1 MAGVGKT
8 QLALHFANSHRDQYP
23 AIFWVH
29 ADQDQKMAQDYD
41 DFAKTLGL
49 DVEGTDSQ
57 LRNRDKFKNW
67 LIKEPVSWLL
77 IFDNVDNLASIKPF
91 WPSAGHGSIIVTTR
105 NPEAMTS
112 LVQKSIHLQP
122 FSEGEGAKYFLSRLS
137 DPSSQ
142 DESLA
147 IVIARKLG
155 GLPIALSH
163 VAGFIEATSCTFEEL
178 LDMYSYRAD
187 PEMVDYDSSEITFDY
202 EGSYATLWKVSF
214 ESLGK
219 EAKELLEMVALLDPD
234 SIPESLLRD
243 ESKAI
248 DEEPRLSIEAANY
261 RKAVSQLQRQAL
273 VAKDVRLR
281 TLSIHRLVQEAITRD
296 WETSKLQSV
305 FNAVSQRVS
314 QYFPRQIGGAS
325 MSKDWKECAKYAPH
339 LLSLARHYQHAKP
352 PLERSVDFAE
362 VLSHCAWYL
371 YEQGQIDGAFGILL
385 LARDTCKSV
394 LGDQP
399 HLVTAHVYNNLSAMY
414 MFQGERQQCADTSL
428 LVCTIREKL
437 LGPDHVDVAQA
448 LANYAADLNALDQL
462 EDADNV
468 YKKALRIHELP
479 QNSNTQ
485 PELLGQ
491 LLSNAGRCWARM
503 GRYAEAENALNRA
516 IALRR
521 QSLGVHNATAISYYG
536 LGNTVLAQG
545 HLDAA
550 MGYHQVCLD
559 MRRELKMTTY
569 WLGVSCHKLAVLH
582 HRKGQ
587 GVLAV
592 DMRKEQND
600 MAVDLL
606 REAIA
611 NFKQAQSEPGLLARS
626 LFRLSALLLEVGD
639 DSEDGHAIRESR
651 ELYDEAIEAI
661 GDSFPENPTEQ
672 DYEELVQFD
681 HR

>member
-1 MAGVGKT
+1 MAGVGQT
-8 QLALHFANSHRDQYP
+8 QLALHFPNSHRDQYP

-41 DFAKTLGL
+41 DFAKNLGL
-49 DVEGTDSQ
+49 VVEGTDGQ
-57 LRNRDKFKNW
+57 LQNRDKFKNW
-67 LIKEPVSWLL
+67 LIKESASWLL

-91 WPSAGHGSIIVTTR
+91 WPSAEHGSIIVTTR
-105 NPEAMTS
+105 NPEAITS
-112 LVQKSIHLQP
+112 LVQKSIHLEP

-147 IVIARKLG
+147 IVIAKKLG

-163 VAGFIEATSCTFEEL
+163 IAGFIEATSCKFEEL
-178 LDMYSYRAD
+178 LDLYSYRAD
-187 PEMVDYDSSEITFDY
+187 PEMVDYDSSEITFHY

-243 ESKAI
+243 GSKAI
-248 DEEPRLSIEAANY
+248 DEKPRLSIEAANY
-261 RKAVSQLQRQAL
+261 RKAVSQLRRHAL
-273 VAKDVRLR
+273 VTKDVRLH
-281 TLSIHRLVQEAITRD
+281 TLSIHRLIQEAITRD
-296 WETSKLQSV
+296 WETSKFQSV

-314 QYFPRQIGGAS
+314 HCFPRQICGAS
-325 MSKDWKECAKYAPH
+325 MSKDWGECAKYAPH

-352 PLERSVDFAE
+352 PLERSLDFAD
-362 VLSHCAWYL
+362 VLSHCALYL

-399 HLVTAHVYNNLSAMY
+399 HLVAAHVYNNLSAMY

-428 LVCTIREKL
+428 LVCTVREKL
-437 LGPDHVDVAQA
+437 LGPDHVDVAQG

-462 EDADNV
+462 EDADNI
-468 YKKALRIHELP
+468 YKRALRIHELP
-479 QNSNTQ
+479 QNSNTH

-516 IALRR
+516 ITLRR

-536 LGNTVLAQG
+536 LGNTVLA
-545 HLDAA
+545 
-550 MGYHQVCLD
+550 
-559 MRRELKMTTY
+559 
-569 WLGVSCHKLAVLH
+569 
-582 HRKGQ
+582 
-587 GVLAV
+587 
-592 DMRKEQND
+592 
-600 MAVDLL
+600 
-606 REAIA
+606 
-611 NFKQAQSEPGLLARS
+611 
-626 LFRLSALLLEVGD
+626 
-639 DSEDGHAIRESR
+639 
-651 ELYDEAIEAI
+651 
-661 GDSFPENPTEQ
+661 
-672 DYEELVQFD
+672 
-681 HR
+681 